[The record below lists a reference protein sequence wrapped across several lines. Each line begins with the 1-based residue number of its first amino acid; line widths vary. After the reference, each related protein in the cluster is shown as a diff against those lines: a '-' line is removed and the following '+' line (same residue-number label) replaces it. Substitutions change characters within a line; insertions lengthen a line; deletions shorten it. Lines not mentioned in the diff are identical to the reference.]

1 MTYPFV
7 NTCKTDVFNVFA
19 SFLLKV
25 GRFDIKLSTNVSK
38 GKDYEY
44 HWQSQGIEASGEPFR
59 LADYEA
65 AMTAYKT
72 CAKVNGELAVRY
84 NFKKGVYLEASYEV
98 ISRLKKKFDVI
109 KGFSDGSRRNTEA
122 LTIGF
127 NF

>member
-1 MTYPFV
+1 
-7 NTCKTDVFNVFA
+7 
-19 SFLLKV
+19 
-25 GRFDIKLSTNVSK
+25 
-38 GKDYEY
+38 
-44 HWQSQGIEASGEPFR
+44 
-59 LADYEA
+59 
-65 AMTAYKT
+65 MTAYKT

-109 KGFSDGSRRNTEA
+109 NGFSDGSRRNTEA

>member
-38 GKDYEY
+38 GKDDEY
-44 HWQSQGIEASGEPFR
+44 HWQSQGVEASGEPFR